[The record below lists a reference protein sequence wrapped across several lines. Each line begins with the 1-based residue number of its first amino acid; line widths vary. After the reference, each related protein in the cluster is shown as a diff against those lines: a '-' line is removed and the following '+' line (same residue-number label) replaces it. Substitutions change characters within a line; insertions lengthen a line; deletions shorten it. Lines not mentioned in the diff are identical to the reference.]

1 MVHYLATCSQYHAYV
16 SQLCFDFLHVV
27 AVVTFDSE
35 IDSKDCKLG
44 WQATVRVVI
53 KGAALIP
60 QGPVNIFIQPVRG
73 CRMINFKW
81 GEHYLVAGSL
91 NTAGTFGTFVHDV
104 FVAQTGQVIWDSTQ
118 YAPILEEIEKA
129 CG

>member
-1 MVHYLATCSQYHAYV
+1 MVDIWPHTVSVMFMCLKYV
-16 SQLCFDFLHVV
+16 LISLHVV

-53 KGAALIP
+53 KGAVLIP
-60 QGPVNIFIQPVRG
+60 QGPVNIFILPVKG
-73 CRMINFKW
+73 CRIINFKW

-91 NTAGTFGTFVHDV
+91 NTAGTFGAFVHDV

-118 YAPILEEIEKA
+118 YTPILEEIGKA